1 MSGGKYLD
9 NNNNNNNNNNN
20 KMEEKRSSLPEKD
33 GKKRRRRGGG
43 IAVEEKK
50 TDTSLRIEI
59 VKEEGERET
68 KKKQPATVAAH
79 KGVLEISVKPGTTC

>member
-1 MSGGKYLD
+1 
-9 NNNNNNNNNNN
+9 
-20 KMEEKRSSLPEKD
+20 MEEKRSSLPEKD

-59 VKEEGERET
+59 VKEEGERERDKQ
-68 KKKQPATVAAH
+68 KKNNRPPSQPI
-79 KGVLEISVKPGTTC
+79 KEFWKFR